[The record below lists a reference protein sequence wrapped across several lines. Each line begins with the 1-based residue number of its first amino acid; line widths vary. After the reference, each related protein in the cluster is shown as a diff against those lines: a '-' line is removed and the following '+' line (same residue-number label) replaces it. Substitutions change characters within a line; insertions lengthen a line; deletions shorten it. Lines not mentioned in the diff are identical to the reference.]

1 MKVLTL
7 SFNDGD
13 NLAIE
18 NVLHELE
25 ARGHEITIFARY
37 QDENSIRMF
46 HGLRAEIKS
55 IKELTP
61 ETAREFDFGF
71 CSVNMMVHVKFLDI
85 YFFVYSQYSSG
96 SFLVFSCT

>member
-1 MKVLTL
+1 MIFMKVLTL

-37 QDENSIRMF
+37 QDENRD
-46 HGLRAEIKS
+46 RKS
-55 IKELTP
+55 
-61 ETAREFDFGF
+61 
-71 CSVNMMVHVKFLDI
+71 VV
-85 YFFVYSQYSSG
+85 
-96 SFLVFSCT
+96 